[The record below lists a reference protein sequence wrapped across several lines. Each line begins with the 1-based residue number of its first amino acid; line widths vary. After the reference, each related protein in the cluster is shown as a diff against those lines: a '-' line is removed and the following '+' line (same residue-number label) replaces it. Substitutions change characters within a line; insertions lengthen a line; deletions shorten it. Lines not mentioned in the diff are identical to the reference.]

1 MKTQKEQKEKE
12 NWTRDKII
20 LRLKEESVSEIF
32 KNENNK
38 KKRRNLIFS
47 IIKRIIMNAQ
57 IYLD

>member
-12 NWTRDKII
+12 NWTGDKII

>member
-12 NWTRDKII
+12 NWTGDKII

-38 KKRRNLIFS
+38 KKRWNLIFS